1 MILDEKNLCESLRGP
16 RYSLHFEELFMRS
29 NRIHYDGIQI
39 RRKVK
44 SSVLCINAAGQKN
57 LTFCFW
63 AHKVVFSCK
72 SHSIVD
78 KNLLRVAYPLLDICL
93 LKSCLKFLQN

>member
-1 MILDEKNLCESLRGP
+1 MILDEKNLCESLRGQ

-78 KNLLRVAYPLLDICL
+78 KNLLRVAYPLLDISL
-93 LKSCLKFLQN
+93 LKS